1 MKKVKNI
8 LYIDEE
14 VVKGMAKIKSVYV
27 CQECGYETPKW
38 LGKCPDC
45 NNWNTFEEE
54 VVQAKSS
61 SKVNTIARAPKKL
74 AKKLTEVTSSK
85 SDRIVTGINE
95 FDRVM
100 GGGIVRDSITIITA
114 RPGAGKSTLLLQVAD
129 SIAKKGHKVIYAS
142 GEESDSQ
149 IKNRADRILEEIDE
163 NIWVVQETTLEN
175 VVGSIEEID
184 PDLVIID
191 SIQTFTME
199 AYLPARAGSPTQTM
213 ECANEL
219 LRVAKND
226 KRARAVII
234 VGQMTKADELAGLRA
249 LEHLVDTVLI
259 IEADSDEELRGLV
272 SSKNRFG
279 STGET
284 GFFQMSEKGMISID
298 NPSEFFMTKRD
309 EGELVSGS
317 TLTVIKEG
325 SRAIITEIESLV
337 SKTFTPYPTRIGE
350 TLGKDKLNTL
360 ISILE
365 QRGGI
370 NLYDKN
376 VIIKTT
382 GGMRIREQGINLAV
396 IMSIVSSVKQK
407 GIEGN
412 IAFIADVGL
421 TGELKKVPS
430 LESRVKELA
439 RMGFR
444 RVYVAKDSFNRN
456 TKINGIEVVA
466 LKSLNDV
473 IAHVYR

>member
-1 MKKVKNI
+1 MAKVKNI
-8 LYIDEE
+8 
-14 VVKGMAKIKSVYV
+14 YV
-27 CQECGYETPKW
+27 CSNCGYETPKW

-54 VVQAKSS
+54 VVQVKST
-61 SKVNTIARAPKKL
+61 SKSTTVARTPKKT

-100 GGGIVRDSITIITA
+100 GGGIVKDSITIITA

-129 SIAKKGHKVIYAS
+129 CIAKKGNKVIYAS

-149 IKNRADRILEEIDE
+149 IKNRADRILDKIND
-163 NIWVVQETTLEN
+163 NIWVLQETSLDN
-175 VVGSIEEID
+175 VVDSINEID

-199 AYLPARAGSPTQTM
+199 GYLPARAGSPTQTM

-219 LRVAKND
+219 LRVAKNE
-226 KRARAVII
+226 KRQRAVII

-259 IEADSDEELRGLV
+259 IEADSDEELRGLI

-284 GFFQMSEKGMISID
+284 GFFQMTERGMISID

-325 SRAIITEIESLV
+325 SRAIITEVESLV

-382 GGMRIREQGINLAV
+382 GGMRIREQGINLSV

-439 RMGFR
+439 RMGFK
-444 RVYVAKDSFNRN
+444 RVYVAKDSFAKGIVFND
-456 TKINGIEVVA
+456 IEVIQ
-466 LKSLNDV
+466 LKTLNDV
-473 IAHVYR
+473 IFHVYR

>member
-1 MKKVKNI
+1 
-8 LYIDEE
+8 
-14 VVKGMAKIKSVYV
+14 MAKIKSVYV

-61 SKVNTIARAPKKL
+61 NKVSTAARAPKKV

-149 IKNRADRILEEIDE
+149 IKNRADRILDKIDE

-226 KRARAVII
+226 KRPRAVII

-325 SRAIITEIESLV
+325 SRAIITEVESLV

-444 RVYVAKDSFNRN
+444 RVYVAKDSFSKN
-456 TKINGIEVVA
+456 TKINGVEVVA
-466 LKSLNDV
+466 LKSLNEV